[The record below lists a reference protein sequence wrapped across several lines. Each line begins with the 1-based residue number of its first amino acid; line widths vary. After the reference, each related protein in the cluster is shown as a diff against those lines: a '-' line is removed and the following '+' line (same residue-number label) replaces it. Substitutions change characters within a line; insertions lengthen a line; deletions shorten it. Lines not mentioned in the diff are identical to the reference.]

1 MNCVAQLTMSTD
13 YCLVQG
19 AVRDV
24 DNQGIVPRAITR
36 LGENLARVASEQQG
50 TVFRVSS
57 A

>member
-36 LGENLARVASEQQG
+36 LGENLAHVASEQQG